1 MIKKIILKTINKLG
15 WDLKKL
21 NPKQKNFDF
30 RDIHTKISKNHPIIF
45 DVGGNSGQSIEA
57 YLKHFND
64 PIIHS
69 FEPVKTDFDLM
80 ELKFKDNKNIFLN
93 NCALG
98 DQTEEKEFNITA
110 NTVNSS
116 FNNIK
121 SGEDWLKAR
130 SNELKVKNGP
140 VVKDFKITTAQ
151 KVNIIKLDDYV
162 KDNNINHI
170 DLLKIDTQ
178 GYEDKILEGSLDT
191 LRDNKV
197 KAIMTEIMFDDI
209 YDKYFSFSDIE
220 KFILPYNF
228 RMVGLRLPCN
238 NLFSGP
244 GFGCDVFY
252 FNKNYHDI

>member
-1 MIKKIILKTINKLG
+1 MKKLIKKIINKLG
-15 WDLKKL
+15 FDLIKL
-21 NPKQKNFDF
+21 NPKQRHFDF
-30 RDIHTKISKNHPIIF
+30 RDIHTKISKNHPVIF
-45 DVGGNSGQSIEA
+45 DVGGNNGQSIEA
-57 YLKHFND
+57 YLRHFNY

-80 ELKFKDNKNIFLN
+80 VKKFKDNKDIFLN
-93 NCALG
+93 NFALG
-98 DQTEEKEFNITA
+98 DQTGEKELNITA
-110 NTVNSS
+110 STVNSS
-116 FNNIK
+116 FNKIK

-130 SNELKVKNGP
+130 SNELKVKNAP
-140 VVKDFKITTAQ
+140 DVKDFKIITTQ

-162 KDNNINHI
+162 KDNKINHI

-178 GYEDKILEGSLDT
+178 GYEDKVLEGSLDT

-197 KAIMTEIMFDDI
+197 KAIITEIMFDDI

-238 NLFSGP
+238 NLFSGS

-252 FNKNYHDI
+252 LNKNYHDI